1 MIRTLYGTAVALISF
16 VYLAYLLQVEGVTPA
31 QAIRD
36 ALIVTLPIII
46 ALLAFWSHRSRDL
59 TRSVE
64 AVVVVVGILS
74 AVIAVALVF
83 VAPF

>member
-1 MIRTLYGTAVALISF
+1 MIRTLYGAAVALISF
-16 VYLAYLLQVEGVTPA
+16 LYLAYLLQAEGVPPA
-31 QAIRD
+31 RAIRD
-36 ALIVTLPIII
+36 ALFVTLPIIV
-46 ALLAFWSHRSRDL
+46 ALLAFWARRSRDL
-59 TRSVE
+59 TRRVE